1 MKLNQWLSACSL
13 LFLVSCGNP
22 PTDKTVAAED
32 NETTENS
39 VETEN
44 KKIILFFGNSLTAGY
59 GVQPDESFPARIQ
72 QRIDSLNL
80 PYMVVNAGVSGE
92 TTTGGLGRIDWV
104 LKNQKVDI
112 FVLELGAN
120 DGFRGIDVNET
131 RQNLMG
137 IIDKV
142 EAANP
147 DVDIILAGMLV
158 PPNMGMEY
166 SKAYEAIFPEVAQQ
180 KQVDLIPFLLKDVG
194 GVDSLNQGDGIHPNP
209 AGAQILAD
217 NTWVIL
223 EKYLQ
228 GQD

>member
-22 PTDKTVAAED
+22 PTNKTVAAED

-80 PYMVVNAGVSGE
+80 PYTVVNAGVSGE

-120 DGFRGIDVNET
+120 DGLRGIDVNET

>member
-22 PTDKTVAAED
+22 PTNKTVAAED

-80 PYMVVNAGVSGE
+80 PYTVVNAGVSGE

-120 DGFRGIDVNET
+120 DGLRGIDVNET

-180 KQVDLIPFLLKDVG
+180 KQVDLIPFLLKGVG
-194 GVDSLNQGDGIHPNP
+194 GVDTLNQDDGIHPNP

-228 GQD
+228 EQD

>member
-80 PYMVVNAGVSGE
+80 PYTVVNAGVSGE

-120 DGFRGIDVNET
+120 DGLRGIDVNET

-228 GQD
+228 EQD